1 LTVTNAVITFV
12 LTAIFSTQN
21 INQLRRKSMKVS
33 DPNMDLLSIKDPSFL
48 KGMSNHE
55 LQALSQ
61 EIRQF
66 LIEKLSV
73 TGGHIGPNLGVVEL
87 TIALHKC
94 FDSPNDKIIWDVG
107 HQSYVH
113 KILTGRACEFDTL
126 RQYKGLCG
134 FPKRIESEHDVWETG
149 HSSTSLS
156 AAMGMA
162 IARDLKKENSF
173 ILPVIGDGALTGG
186 MALEA
191 LNHIG
196 HEKKN
201 MIVILNDNEMSIAP
215 NVGALHTILGQLRT
229 AGKYQWVKD
238 ELEVLLKKVPA
249 VGGKLAAT
257 AERIKDS
264 LKYLLVSGMF
274 FEEMGFTYLGPVD
287 GHDYDALFENLA
299 YAKKTEGPVML
310 HVITKKG
317 KGFQPAES
325 DKKGTWHGTGPYK
338 MDTGAFVKPDLVPP
352 PAWSSLVSETVRRL
366 AREDERI
373 VAITPAMPVGSKLE
387 GFASEF
393 PDRMYDVGIAEQHA
407 ATVAAG
413 LATQNMKPFL
423 AIYSTFLQRAYD
435 QVVHDICRQNLN
447 VFIGIDRA
455 GLVGADGET
464 HQGVF
469 DIAFL
474 RHVPN
479 LVLMMPKDE
488 NEGQHMVYT
497 AINYNDGP
505 IAMRFPRGN
514 GLGVKMDQDLKS
526 IPIGTWEVL
535 KEGEDAA
542 ILTFGTTIQM
552 AMEAAAI
559 LEKQGMSIKVV
570 NARFIKPL
578 DEKMLVELFSQNTPI
593 LTIEEAVLQGGFGS
607 SVLEFAHD
615 QGYYQQVID
624 RMGIP
629 DQFIEHGDVDSLLEE
644 IGMTTSD
651 VVKRMTILAKKRQQR
666 A

>member
-1 LTVTNAVITFV
+1 
-12 LTAIFSTQN
+12 
-21 INQLRRKSMKVS
+21 
-33 DPNMDLLSIKDPSFL
+33 MDLLSIQDPSFL
-48 KGMSNHE
+48 KK
-55 LQALSQ
+55 LSIKEMESLSH

-66 LIEKLSV
+66 LIEKLSK

-94 FDSPNDKIIWDVG
+94 FDSPKDKIIWDVG

-113 KILTGRACEFDTL
+113 KILTGRADRFDTL

-134 FPKRIESEHDVWETG
+134 FPKRSESEHDVWETG

-162 IARDLKKENSF
+162 IARDLRKEKHY
-173 ILPVIGDGALTGG
+173 IVPVIGDGALTGG

-201 MIVILNDNEMSIAP
+201 IIVILNDNEMSIAP
-215 NVGALHTILGQLRT
+215 NVGALHNILGRLRT
-229 AGKYQWVKD
+229 AGKYNWVKD
-238 ELEVLLKKVPA
+238 ELEILLKKIPA
-249 VGGKLAAT
+249 VGGKIAST

-274 FEEMGFTYLGPVD
+274 FEELGFTYLGPINGHSFDDLIDTLSNAKKVD
-287 GHDYDALFENLA
+287 G
-299 YAKKTEGPVML
+299 PVL
-310 HVITKKG
+310 VHVITKKG
-317 KGFQPAES
+317 KGYHPAES
-325 DKKGTWHGTGPYK
+325 DKVGTWHGTGPYK
-338 MDTGAFVKPDLVPP
+338 IETGDFVKPNGKTPI
-352 PAWSSLVSETVRRL
+352 AWSKLVSETVRKI
-366 AREDERI
+366 ARKDPRV

-393 PDRMYDVGIAEQHA
+393 PDRMFDVGIAEQHA

-413 LATQNMKPFL
+413 LAAENMKPYL

-474 RHVPN
+474 RHLPN
-479 LVLMMPKDE
+479 IVLMMPKDE

-497 AINYNDGP
+497 ALSYDDGP

-514 GLGVKMDQDLKS
+514 GVGVPLDETLKT

-535 KEGEDAA
+535 RKGTDAA
-542 ILTFGTTIQM
+542 ILTFGTTIGM
-552 AMEAAAI
+552 ALEASDI
-559 LEKQGMSIKVV
+559 LKNRGFSVEVI
-570 NARFIKPL
+570 NARFIKPM
-578 DEKMLVELFSQNTPI
+578 DEKMLIELLNRNIPI

-607 SVLEFAHD
+607 AVLEFAHD
-615 QGYYQQVID
+615 HGYSNCQIQ

-629 DQFIEHGDVDSLLEE
+629 DQFIEHGSVSKLLEE
-644 IGMTTSD
+644 IQLTTEH
-651 VVKRMTILAKKRQQR
+651 VVQNILTMSKKKQKRA
-666 A
+666 

>member
-1 LTVTNAVITFV
+1 
-12 LTAIFSTQN
+12 
-21 INQLRRKSMKVS
+21 
-33 DPNMDLLSIKDPSFL
+33 MDLLSIKDPSFL
-48 KGMSNHE
+48 KGLSNKE
-55 LQALSQ
+55 LESLSQ
-61 EIRQF
+61 EIRTF
-66 LIEKLSV
+66 LIEKLSG

-87 TIALHKC
+87 TVALHKC
-94 FDSPNDKIIWDVG
+94 FDSPKDKIIWDVG

-113 KILTGRACEFDTL
+113 KILTGRGCQFDTL

-134 FPKRIESEHDVWETG
+134 FPKMIESEHDVWETG

-162 IARDLKKENSF
+162 IARDLKKESNYV
-173 ILPVIGDGALTGG
+173 IPVIGDGALTGG

-196 HEKKN
+196 HEKKD

-215 NVGALHTILGQLRT
+215 NVGALHNVLGRLRT
-229 AGKYQWVKD
+229 AGKYNWVKD
-238 ELEVLLKKVPA
+238 ELEYLLKKVPA
-249 VGGKLAAT
+249 VGGKLAST
-257 AERIKDS
+257 AERLKDS
-264 LKYLLVSGMF
+264 LKYLFVSGMF
-274 FEEMGFTYLGPVD
+274 FEELGFTYLGPVD
-287 GHDYDALFENLA
+287 GHNYEALFENLA
-299 YAKKTEGPVML
+299 YAKKTEGPVLL

-317 KGFQPAES
+317 KGYHPAEN
-325 DKKGTWHGTGPYK
+325 DKIGTWHGTGPYK
-338 MDTGAFVKPDLVPP
+338 METGDFVKPSAAP
-352 PAWSSLVSETVRRL
+352 PAWSKLVSETVREL

-393 PDRMYDVGIAEQHA
+393 PERMYDVGIAEQHA

-435 QVVHDICRQNLN
+435 QVVHDIARQNLN

-474 RHVPN
+474 RHLPN
-479 LVLMMPKDE
+479 MVLMMPKDE
-488 NEGQHMVYT
+488 NEGQHMVKT
-497 AINYNDGP
+497 AIEYNDGP

-514 GLGVKMDQDLKS
+514 GIGVPMDTELKA

-535 KEGEDAA
+535 HDGSDGA
-542 ILTFGTTIQM
+542 ILTFGTTIPM
-552 AMEAAAI
+552 ALKAAQL
-559 LEKQGMSIKVV
+559 LEKQGHSIKVI
-570 NARFIKPL
+570 NARFIKPF
-578 DEKMLVELFSQNTPI
+578 DEKLLHELFAANMPI

-607 SVLEFAHD
+607 AVLEYAHEH
-615 QGYYQQVID
+615 GFHHSEID

-629 DQFIEHGDVDSLLEE
+629 DKFIEHGSVNELLEE
-644 IGMTTSD
+644 IGMTVDD
-651 VVKRMTILAKKRQQR
+651 VVERMGKLARKKQKRA
-666 A
+666 